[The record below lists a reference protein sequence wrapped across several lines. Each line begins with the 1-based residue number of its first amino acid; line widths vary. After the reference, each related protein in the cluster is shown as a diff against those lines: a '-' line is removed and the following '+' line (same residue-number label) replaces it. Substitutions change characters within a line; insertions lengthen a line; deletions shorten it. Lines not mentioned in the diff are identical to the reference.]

1 MQTPPLAAIL
11 AYQNEDVISRF
22 TDLLAVEQQE
32 ARDIFQ
38 ETKKFLYLSQLMPAF
53 IPDDLLILDEM
64 WHNFILFTRDYQ
76 DFCQTY
82 FQKYLHHLPA
92 TRQEKVEQA
101 RLREQDPQLSKERY
115 LERMEVLLEATYDH
129 LGEETVRKWFQHYPA
144 QYPKARLLALRKV

>member
-22 TDLLAVEQQE
+22 TDLLAVEEEE

-38 ETKKFLYLSQLMPAF
+38 ETKKFLYLSQLTPAF

-64 WHNFILFTRDYQ
+64 WHNFILFTREYQ
-76 DFCQTY
+76 DFCQAH

-92 TRQEKVEQA
+92 TKQEKAEQA
-101 RLREQDPQLSKERY
+101 RLREQDPEQNKQRY
-115 LERMEVLLEATYDH
+115 LDRMEGLLEATYDH
-129 LGEETVRKWFQHYPA
+129 LGEDTVRKWFQ
-144 QYPKARLLALRKV
+144 QYPEQYSQARLLALRKV